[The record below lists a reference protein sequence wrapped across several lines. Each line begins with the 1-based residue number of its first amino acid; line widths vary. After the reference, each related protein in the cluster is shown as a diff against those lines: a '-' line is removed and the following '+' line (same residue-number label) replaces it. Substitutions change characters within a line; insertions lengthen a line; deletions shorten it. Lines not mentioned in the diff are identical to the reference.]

1 MYVKEEV
8 DQEEAKRAHVV
19 VSGRG
24 VRGRPLSAEDA
35 LSGSLEAASASSLF
49 EALSGALVRSSGFPG
64 VVSLSLCFHPFS
76 RWVMITAVI
85 ACTT

>member
-64 VVSLSLCFHPFS
+64 VVSLCFHPFS